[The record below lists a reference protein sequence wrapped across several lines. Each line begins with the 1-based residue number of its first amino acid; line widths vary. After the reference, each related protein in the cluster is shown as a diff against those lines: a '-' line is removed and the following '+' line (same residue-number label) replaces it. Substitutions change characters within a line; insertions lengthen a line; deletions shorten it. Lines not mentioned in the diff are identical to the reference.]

1 MTEQISAEITD
12 PGAWLGPDIQAGDED
27 WIRHL
32 SAEALADL
40 DAALRHVQKAGL
52 QIPFGKED
60 FPLNTCAAELAA
72 LLPEVQNGLGFRV
85 LRGIPRD
92 KYSDAECELLY
103 WGIGVHIGSPVSQ
116 NDRGHLLGHVLDEDR
131 SYDDPSARGYQTAQR
146 MDFHC
151 DLLPVDVL
159 GLFCLHQAKS
169 GGESHLVSSLTVHNV
184 LRRERPDLL
193 DVTYQPF
200 HLDWRDEEPD
210 GEQPWYAIPMFSA
223 ADGQVTSR
231 FTSRQ
236 YLQSCERFG
245 AEYTITDAQ
254 TECLDL
260 VQQIANRPELQV
272 SFRLQEGDIQLV
284 NNHTTMHARD
294 AFEDYDD
301 PALKRHLLRMW
312 IALSNDMRRPLS
324 PELDCR
330 YKWVE
335 AGGIPLKESAAG

>member
-1 MTEQISAEITD
+1 
-12 PGAWLGPDIQAGDED
+12 
-27 WIRHL
+27 
-32 SAEALADL
+32 
-40 DAALRHVQKAGL
+40 VQETRVCGENWVSK
-52 QIPFGKED
+52 KVS
-60 FPLNTCAAELAA
+60 LNTCAAELAA

>member
-60 FPLNTCAAELAA
+60 FPLNACAAELAA

-245 AEYTITDAQ
+245 TEYTITDAQ

>member
-1 MTEQISAEITD
+1 MSEQISGEITHK
-12 PGAWLGPDIQAGDED
+12 GAWLGPDIQGGGED
-27 WIRHL
+27 WIHHL
-32 SAEALADL
+32 SAAALADL

-60 FPLNTCAAELAA
+60 FPLTACAAELAA
-72 LLPEVQNGLGFRV
+72 LLPEVQIGLGFCV

-92 KYSDAECELLY
+92 KYSKPECELLY
-103 WGIGVHIGSPVSQ
+103 WGLGVHIGRPVSQ
-116 NDRGHLLGHVLDEDR
+116 NERGHLLGHVLDEDR
-131 SYDDPSARGYQTAQR
+131 SFDDPSARGYQTAQR

-169 GGESHLVSSLTVHNV
+169 GGISHLVSSLTVHNV

-200 HLDWRDEEPD
+200 YLDWRDEEPP
-210 GEQPWYAIPMFSA
+210 GEPPWYAIPMYSSA
-223 ADGQVTSR
+223 EGQVTSR

-236 YLQSCERFG
+236 YLQSCARFG
-245 AEYTITDAQ
+245 PRYTITGAQ

-260 VQQIANRPELQV
+260 VQEIANRPELRV
-272 SFRLQEGDIQLV
+272 SYRLQEGDIQLV

-294 AFEDYDD
+294 AYEDHDD

-312 IALSNDMRRPLS
+312 IALPDDVRRPLS
-324 PELDCR
+324 AELDCR

-335 AGGIPLKESAAG
+335 AGGFPLKESAAG

>member
-1 MTEQISAEITD
+1 
-12 PGAWLGPDIQAGDED
+12 
-27 WIRHL
+27 
-32 SAEALADL
+32 
-40 DAALRHVQKAGL
+40 
-52 QIPFGKED
+52 
-60 FPLNTCAAELAA
+60 
-72 LLPEVQNGLGFRV
+72 VQNGLGFRV

>member
-1 MTEQISAEITD
+1 MSEQISGEITHK
-12 PGAWLGPDIQAGDED
+12 GAWLGPDIQGGGED
-27 WIRHL
+27 WIHHL
-32 SAEALADL
+32 SAAALADL
-40 DAALRHVQKAGL
+40 DAALLHVQDAGL

-60 FPLNTCAAELAA
+60 FPLTHCAAELAA
-72 LLPEVQNGLGFRV
+72 LLPEIQNGLGFCV

-92 KYSDAECELLY
+92 KYTDAECELLY
-103 WGIGVHIGSPVSQ
+103 WGLGVHIGRPVSQ

-159 GLFCLHQAKS
+159 GLFCLHQAKT
-169 GGESHLVSSLTVHNV
+169 GGMSHLVSSLTVHNV
-184 LRRERPDLL
+184 LHRERPDLL

-200 HLDWRDEEPD
+200 YLDWRGEEPE
-210 GEQPWYAIPMFSA
+210 GEQPWYAIPMFSS
-223 ADGQVTSR
+223 ADGRVTSR

-245 AEYTITDAQ
+245 AKYTLTDMQ
-254 TECLDL
+254 RECLDL
-260 VQQIANRPELQV
+260 VQQIANRPELRV

-294 AFEDYDD
+294 AFEDFDD

-312 IALSNDMRRPLS
+312 IALPDDMRRTLS
-324 PELDCR
+324 AQLDCR

-335 AGGIPLKESAAG
+335 AGGIPLKEAIAS

>member
-12 PGAWLGPDIQAGDED
+12 PGAWLGPDIQGGDED
-27 WIRHL
+27 WIHHL
-32 SAEALADL
+32 SAAALADL